1 MSTVTLPPT
10 MPPSTPSSPRPLSET
25 SANGWRR
32 FKSALTTGLMALS
45 VIVALVPLVFII
57 GYVISRGSKVLTWD
71 FVSGDIPTIA
81 RSAEGGVGPALVGT
95 LLITGMATLLAVPL
109 GILGGIFLN
118 EYGANTWFGR
128 TVRFFA
134 DVMTG
139 VPSIVMGLFIYS
151 IWVLNFGY
159 SGFAGALALACLML
173 PVVIRTTEEML
184 RLVPQDLRQSA
195 YALGGRKAGTVA
207 RVVLPAAAPGIVS
220 GALLAVARAA
230 GETAPLIFTIFTVEK
245 TNTDIF
251 NGPNT
256 ALSTQIYKNAA
267 QVFPGP
273 QERAWG
279 AALVLIIIVFVFTIL
294 ARLIS
299 ALFSRKHQV

>member
-1 MSTVTLPPT
+1 M
-10 MPPSTPSSPRPLSET
+10 
-25 SANGWRR
+25 GI
-32 FKSALTTGLMALS
+32 S
-45 VIVALVPLVFII
+45 VVVALIPLVFIL
-57 GYVISRGSKVLTWD
+57 GYVISRGSEVLSWD
-71 FVSGDIPTIA
+71 FVTGDIPTIA
-81 RSAEGGVGPALVGT
+81 RAADGGIGPAVVGT

-118 EYGANTWFGR
+118 EYGAHSLFGR

-151 IWVLNFGY
+151 IWVLTFGY
-159 SGFAGALALACLML
+159 SGFAGALALGCLML

-195 YALGGRKAGTVA
+195 YALGGRKAGTLL

-220 GALLAVARAA
+220 GALLAIARAA
-230 GETAPLIFTIFTVEK
+230 GETAPLIFTIFTAEK

-273 QERAWG
+273 QQRAWG
-279 AALVLIIIVFVFTIL
+279 AALVLIIIVFLFTIL

-299 ALFSRKHQV
+299 ALFSRKHQL